1 MKKIT
6 LILLFS
12 ALTTAFSQEKFET
25 NNGTIRFEA
34 SVPLFEEV
42 KAKNEEVLCILDPK
56 TSTISCVV
64 LMKRFRFKMNLME
77 THFNENYIES
87 NRYPKAIF
95 KGKIEKFDLK
105 DIDAVG
111 KEYQIRG
118 KLHIH
123 GKSKMIVILAKLKK
137 ANQGI
142 EFTANFALNTDD
154 FRIEIPSIVRS
165 KISKNVN
172 TEISCL
178 LQ

>member
-1 MKKIT
+1 VKKIT
-6 LILLFS
+6 LILLLS

-25 NNGTIRFEA
+25 NNGVIRFEA

-77 THFNENYIES
+77 THFNENYLES

-105 DIDAVG
+105 DIDAVA

-123 GKSKMIVILAKLKK
+123 GKSKTILVFAKLKK

>member
-6 LILLFS
+6 LILFLS
-12 ALTTAFSQEKFET
+12 IANTVLSQEKFVT
-25 NNGTIRFEA
+25 SNGIIRFEA
-34 SVPLFEEV
+34 SVPFFEEV

-56 TSTISCVV
+56 TSTISCIAI
-64 LMKRFRFKMNLME
+64 MKRFRFKMNLME

-105 DIDAVG
+105 DINEVV

-118 KLHIH
+118 KLNIH
-123 GKSKMIVILAKLKK
+123 GKSKTIVVFAKLKK
-137 ANQGI
+137 ADRGI
-142 EFTANFALNTDD
+142 EFIANFALNTDD

-178 LQ
+178 LE

>member
-6 LILLFS
+6 LILLLS
-12 ALTTAFSQEKFET
+12 ALTTAFSQGKFET
-25 NNGTIRFEA
+25 NNGIIRFEA

-77 THFNENYIES
+77 THFNENYMES

-105 DIDAVG
+105 DIDAVA

-123 GKSKMIVILAKLKK
+123 GKSKTIVVLAKLKK

-142 EFTANFALNTDD
+142 EFTASFALNTDD